1 MFKLVILH
9 QKETK
14 ILIRNHAKIFIDTI
28 FATRS
33 EIRKNQV
40 PFGFVSFLSNL
51 VVIQFLQFKV
61 KPLVVQKLKKGLN
74 VFSLLC
80 TYKMAKITCGVDK
93 SRCDAYV
100 FKSRTSCTQP
110 AITGQK

>member
-1 MFKLVILH
+1 M
-9 QKETK
+9 QKYLLTQYSQQ
-14 ILIRNHAKIFIDTI
+14 
-28 FATRS
+28 RS

-51 VVIQFLQFKV
+51 VVIPKNLQFLQFQV

-80 TYKMAKITCGVDK
+80 TYKMAMITCGVDK